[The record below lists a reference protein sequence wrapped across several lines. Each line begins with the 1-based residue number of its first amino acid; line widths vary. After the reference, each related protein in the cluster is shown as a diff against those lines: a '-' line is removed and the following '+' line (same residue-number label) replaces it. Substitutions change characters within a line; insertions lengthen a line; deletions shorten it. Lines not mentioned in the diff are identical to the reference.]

1 MEFFLPLSLP
11 KMPVRIAHTDRIML
25 LGSCFT
31 EHMVGRLE
39 KSGFQITSNPQGI
52 LFNPVSTAQAV
63 QNAVACRQWR
73 EEELFY
79 LNELWNSWD
88 HHSRFSHMDKEAALL
103 GINREMTAANEQ
115 FAKTGWLIITLGSAF
130 HYRLLETG
138 KTVSNNHRAPAGGF
152 VRELLPTESMVQ
164 IWEET
169 LHLAWQQNPALKVLF
184 TVSPVRHARD
194 GAVENN
200 RSKGRLLDAV
210 HTLCELHPEAVFYF
224 PAYEIVIDVLR
235 DYRFYDTD
243 LVHPNYAATQYV
255 WEQFVA
261 GCIAQA
267 ALPLMR
273 ELEQLAIAVA
283 HRPRFP
289 GTAAH
294 QHFRAK
300 MAEKAARLLQEN
312 PWLGPRMEGLRDRG
326 S

>member
-1 MEFFLPLSLP
+1 MEFLLPLTLP
-11 KMPVRIAHTDRIML
+11 KLPVRIAHTDRIML

-31 EHMVGRLE
+31 EHMVGRLQ
-39 KSGFQITSNPQGI
+39 KAGFRTESNPQGI
-52 LFNPVSTAQAV
+52 LFNPVSTAHAV
-63 QNAVACRQWR
+63 QNMVAGRQWKG
-73 EEELFY
+73 EELFY

-88 HHSRFSHMDKEAALL
+88 HHSRFSHIHKEAALL
-103 GINREMTAANEQ
+103 GINEEMKVASAAFLQ
-115 FAKTGWLIITLGSAF
+115 TDWLIITLGSAF
-130 HYRLLETG
+130 QYKRKEGNRPVT
-138 KTVSNNHRAPAGGF
+138 NNHRAPAGEF
-152 VRELLPTESMVQ
+152 IRELLPTEDIVQ

-169 LHLAWQQNPALKVLF
+169 LRQAWVQNPALKVLF

-210 HTLCELHPEAVFYF
+210 HTLCERHPNAVLYF

-235 DYRFYDTD
+235 DYRFYDVD

-261 GCIAQA
+261 SCISPEAR
-267 ALPLMR
+267 PLMQ
-273 ELEQLAIAVA
+273 ELEQLAIAAA

-289 GTAAH
+289 QTAAH
-294 QHFRAK
+294 QKFRAK
-300 MAEKAARLLQEN
+300 MAEKRARIQTEN
-312 PWLGPRMEGLRDRG
+312 PWVVR